1 MLSNNLLQARLPM
14 QCICVTP
21 SEAATVNEN
30 LHSPCSAAKCGWVYR
45 HGFCTDAA
53 HLPNAPWL
61 VRRTGRVFGR
71 SCPALL
77 LFGAF
82 HPRLHRRFFGPGAL
96 SPVRRA
102 TWKQLLSSTHGPLLC
117 ISSCSVVK
125 VHLLG
130 GVPSLWPY
138 NNMVYWKIH
147 GKKVANSV
155 FCFLYKKSPKAKCL
169 RGLVSIGSA

>member
-125 VHLLG
+125 VHFSKRICFADLCKTEKSDFSVLLKKWDFSQSIEHL
-130 GVPSLWPY
+130 PPWPAQ
-138 NNMVYWKIH
+138 
-147 GKKVANSV
+147 G
-155 FCFLYKKSPKAKCL
+155 
-169 RGLVSIGSA
+169 

>member
-1 MLSNNLLQARLPM
+1 MKTFILR
-14 QCICVTP
+14 
-21 SEAATVNEN
+21 AAQ
-30 LHSPCSAAKCGWVYR
+30 LKCGWVYR

-82 HPRLHRRFFGPGAL
+82 HPRLHRRFSAPGRCPRFGEPHG
-96 SPVRRA
+96 SSSRA
-102 TWKQLLSSTHGPLLC
+102 PHMVLC

-125 VHLLG
+125 VHLQEVFPPCG
-130 GVPSLWPY
+130 HIITRYIGRFTE
-138 NNMVYWKIH
+138 
-147 GKKVANSV
+147 KK
-155 FCFLYKKSPKAKCL
+155 L
-169 RGLVSIGSA
+169 RGDGPFTERKTGHL

>member
-14 QCICVTP
+14 QCICVSS

-30 LHSPCSAAKCGWVYR
+30 LHSLCSAAKCGWVYR
-45 HGFCTDAA
+45 HGFCTDPA

-138 NNMVYWKIH
+138 NNMVLLEIH
-147 GKKVANSV
+147 GKKVARIFIHNNKKRCRSV
-155 FCFLYKKSPKAKCL
+155 L
-169 RGLVSIGSA
+169 RQRWDNR

>member
-1 MLSNNLLQARLPM
+1 M
-14 QCICVTP
+14 QCICVTS

-117 ISSCSVVK
+117 ISSCSIVK
-125 VHLLG
+125 VRLQEVFPPCGHIIT
-130 GVPSLWPY
+130 WY
-138 NNMVYWKIH
+138 YWRFTE
-147 GKKVANSV
+147 KK
-155 FCFLYKKSPKAKCL
+155 L
-169 RGLVSIGSA
+169 RGFLFIIIKNAAGVSSGSVGMLG